1 MLPTTTYVHRKSH
14 PTVHP
19 MRRRWTGAPRSHQ
32 RTWAEKDGRSPSIAF
47 EPREMAR
54 VPRNPDFLESL
65 VGPTNF
71 ERLSLEK
78 GVRAV
83 LSSPAFR
90 EIRGISLAFR
100 EIWGTR
106 QSLVGT
112 EKRGLRK
119 DHNHRDRS
127 QVAKIPEYTA
137 IPATASTPI
146 ASRASIS
153 TCSRIPPATI
163 SRRLVVRFSRCA
175 TSRGNPCI
183 VPSRSICV

>member
-1 MLPTTTYVHRKSH
+1 
-14 PTVHP
+14 
-19 MRRRWTGAPRSHQ
+19 
-32 RTWAEKDGRSPSIAF
+32 
-47 EPREMAR
+47 MAR

-119 DHNHRDRS
+119 DHN
-127 QVAKIPEYTA
+127 QPNPTGTA
-137 IPATASTPI
+137 
-146 ASRASIS
+146 
-153 TCSRIPPATI
+153 
-163 SRRLVVRFSRCA
+163 VR
-175 TSRGNPCI
+175 
-183 VPSRSICV
+183 